1 MRALLILAGLRLF
14 AALPLPLNHTLGT
27 ALGWLLAYTPNALR
41 HTTRDNLRRCFP
53 ELGAR
58 QRHRLARRSLAE
70 TGKTLTETGPLWYW
84 PGERALALLR
94 EVRGR
99 ELLDE
104 ALRQGRGLILATPHL
119 GAWELAGL
127 WGAANLPMTTLYR
140 RPRIAELDQ
149 RVREARERLGARYV
163 AADAA
168 GARALYQAL
177 ADNRVV
183 GMLPDQ
189 DPRDSGGKFAPF
201 FGVPAYTMTFLSRL
215 ARKTGAPVLF
225 AYCERLPRGRG
236 YVLHFLPAPAAVHG
250 ASLQESLIAVNQ
262 AVEQCVRALP
272 EQYQWSYKRFK
283 TRPENIADR
292 RPPTPRHRA

>member
-1 MRALLILAGLRLF
+1 MRARLIRAGLRLF
-14 AALPLPLNHTLGT
+14 AALPLPLTHAVG
-27 ALGWLLAYTPNALR
+27 AGLGWLLALLPNDLR
-41 HTTRDNLRRCFP
+41 RTTHDNLRRCFP
-53 ELGAR
+53 ELDPRA
-58 QRHRLARRSLAE
+58 RHRLARRSLIE
-70 TGKTLTETGPLWYW
+70 TGKTLTETGPLWCW
-84 PGERALALLR
+84 PGERTLALVR

-99 ELLDE
+99 DLVDAARDE
-104 ALRQGRGLILATPHL
+104 GRGLILATPHL

-140 RPRIAELDQ
+140 RPRLVELDDM
-149 RVREARERLGARYV
+149 VRTARERMGARYV

-168 GARALYQAL
+168 GVRALYQAL
-177 ADNRVV
+177 AANRVV

-189 DPRDSGGKFAPF
+189 DPRDSGGAFAPF

-236 YVLHFLPAPAAVHG
+236 YILHFLTPPTPLHHGDLAQSVAAV
-250 ASLQESLIAVNQ
+250 NR

-283 TRPENIADR
+283 TRPEDVAAR
-292 RPPTPRHRA
+292 RPPAPRHRA